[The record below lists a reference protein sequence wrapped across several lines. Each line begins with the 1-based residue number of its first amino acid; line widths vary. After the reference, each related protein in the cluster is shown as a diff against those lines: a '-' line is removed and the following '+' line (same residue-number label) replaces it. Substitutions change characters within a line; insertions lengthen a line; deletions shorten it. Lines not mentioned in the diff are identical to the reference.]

1 MLFEPFLRSA
11 VMPLPVAFIST
22 LSHSGIRNIAPYSSI
37 MPVLRPL
44 DLICLAS
51 AKKRDTLA
59 NIRDNEEFVV
69 NMAGAALAD
78 KVMPLAR
85 YSPHDSDEFAEAG
98 ITEKPSGLICA
109 PGMEGAYAWM
119 ECSLHEEYE
128 ESEYVLI
135 IGKVLR
141 LEADDNA
148 LTPEGCLDVEKAR
161 PLVMTSAENGMHFSQ
176 VTDMNPLAYF
186 ETMSPE
192 AFQGK

>member
-1 MLFEPFLRSA
+1 MLFEPFLRSG
-11 VMPLPVAFIST
+11 VMTLPLAFIST
-22 LSHSGIRNIAPYSSI
+22 LSRSGIRNIAPYSSI

-59 NIRDNEEFVV
+59 NIRNNEEFVV

-78 KVMPLAR
+78 KVMPLAC
-85 YSPHDSDEFAEAG
+85 YSSPDSDVFADAG
-98 ITEKPSGLICA
+98 IAEKPSGLICA

-128 ESEYVLI
+128 QHEYVLI

-141 LEADDNA
+141 LETDDNV
-148 LTPEGCLDVEKAR
+148 LTPEGCLDVQKAR
-161 PLVMTSAENGMHFSQ
+161 PLVTTGAKNGMNFCT
-176 VTDMNPLAYF
+176 VKELNKF
-186 ETMSPE
+186 ESFD
-192 AFQGK
+192 AIF